1 MELHPLQKDAEINN
15 MRKLLVMGNWK
26 LNGTKASVKE
36 LITAFAKAADAVGD
50 KAEVAICAPAI
61 FIGSVEAL
69 ASGSK
74 LAWGSEDVDVH
85 TKGAYTGENSPV
97 MIKEFGSK
105 YAIVGHSERRGYH
118 AESHEYVAQKYKAAQ
133 DNGLVPVLCIGE
145 TEAEFDAGKTMDVCK
160 AELKAVIDLCGIKS
174 FENAVIAYEPIW
186 AIGTGKTATPEIAEN
201 VHAQIREYLKSFD
214 ADVAAKVQILYGG
227 SCNAKTAPELF
238 AQADIDGGLIGGA
251 SLKVDDFTSIIN
263 TAASISK

>member
-1 MELHPLQKDAEINN
+1 
-15 MRKLLVMGNWK
+15 MRQILVMGNWK
-26 LNGTKASVKE
+26 LNGTKDSVKE
-36 LITAFAKAADAVGD
+36 LITAFAGAADKVAG

-61 FIGSVEAL
+61 FIGMVEQL

-97 MIKEFGSK
+97 MIKEFGAK

-118 AESHEYVAQKYKAAQ
+118 AESHEYVAQKFKAAQ
-133 DNGLVPVLCIGE
+133 DNGLIPVLCIGE
-145 TEAEFDAGKTMDVCK
+145 SEAEFDAGKTMDVCK
-160 AELKAVIDLCGIKS
+160 AELKAVIDLAGIKA

-201 VHAQIREYLKSFD
+201 VHRQIRDYLKTFD
-214 ADVAAKVQILYGG
+214 ASVADKVQILYGG

-238 AQADIDGGLIGGA
+238 SQPDIDGGLIGGA
-251 SLKVDDFTSIIN
+251 SLKVADFSSIID
-263 TAASISK
+263 TAATISK